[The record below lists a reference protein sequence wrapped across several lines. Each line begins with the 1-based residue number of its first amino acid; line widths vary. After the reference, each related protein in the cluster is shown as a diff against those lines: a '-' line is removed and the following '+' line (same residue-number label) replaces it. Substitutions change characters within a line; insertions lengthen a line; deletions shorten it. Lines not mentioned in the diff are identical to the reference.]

1 MRSRS
6 PIKTLAMLTAALGV
20 GLGGQ
25 VAASNP
31 HAGKGAILQ
40 LPRQYS
46 KRDLELL
53 KAGGSPYRNRNPW
66 PYRGKNRAQ
75 RQRLSAGFMA
85 MS

>member
-20 GLGGQ
+20 GFGGSPS
-25 VAASNP
+25 VANP

-46 KRDLELL
+46 KREIELL
-53 KAGGSPYRNRNPW
+53 KAGGSPYRTRNPW
-66 PYRGKNRAQ
+66 PFRGKNRAQ

>member
-20 GLGGQ
+20 GFGG
-25 VAASNP
+25 AASNRD
-31 HAGKGAILQ
+31 ASKSITLQ

-46 KRDLELL
+46 KRELELL
-53 KAGGSPYRNRNPW
+53 KEGGSAYRTRNPW